1 MTHGFTVAKPRTR
14 EIEPRCCRQPRIR
27 DLDNDGKDPSP
38 SRAGHQRQKPAGKCV
53 QLDFSRPREQ
63 LIRSLP
69 VKMADGQGRFQAGAS
84 GTDEHSRLELSDAVQ
99 GHVDVQ
105 GLVDLINAA
114 QPGWIQWDMAL
125 DQQPSAMAPAAADEI
140 AGLLSR
146 ALQRM

>member
-1 MTHGFTVAKPRTR
+1 M
-14 EIEPRCCRQPRIR
+14 EPRCCRQPRIR

-38 SRAGHQRQKPAGKCV
+38 SRAGHHQSTPIRRESVSARI
-53 QLDFSRPREQ
+53 LAPREQ
-63 LIRSLP
+63 LTLP
-69 VKMADGQGRFQAGAS
+69 DKMADGQCRFQAGAS
-84 GTDEHSRLELSDAVQ
+84 GTDEHPRLELSDAVQ

-125 DQQPSAMAPAAADEI
+125 DQQPSAMAPADADEI

>member
-84 GTDEHSRLELSDAVQ
+84 GTDEHPRLELSDAVQ

-114 QPGWIQWDMAL
+114 QPGWIQWH
-125 DQQPSAMAPAAADEI
+125 QPREEVLAKQAESAR
-140 AGLLSR
+140 STR
-146 ALQRM
+146 

>member
-84 GTDEHSRLELSDAVQ
+84 GTDEHPRLELSDAVQ

-114 QPGWIQWDMAL
+114 QPGWIQWH
-125 DQQPSAMAPAAADEI
+125 QPREEVVAKQAESAR
-140 AGLLSR
+140 STR
-146 ALQRM
+146 

>member
-114 QPGWIQWDMAL
+114 QPGWIQWH
-125 DQQPSAMAPAAADEI
+125 QPREEVLAKQAESAR
-140 AGLLSR
+140 STR
-146 ALQRM
+146 

>member
-1 MTHGFTVAKPRTR
+1 
-14 EIEPRCCRQPRIR
+14 
-27 DLDNDGKDPSP
+27 
-38 SRAGHQRQKPAGKCV
+38 
-53 QLDFSRPREQ
+53 
-63 LIRSLP
+63 
-69 VKMADGQGRFQAGAS
+69 MADGQAGAS
-84 GTDEHSRLELSDAVQ
+84 GTDEHPRLELSDAVQ

-125 DQQPSAMAPAAADEI
+125 DQQPSAMAPAHADEI